1 MCALDGFDEIAAL
14 LLQKGSDYKQKL
26 RNTTAF
32 HVACE
37 NNQAK
42 MIETFLKY
50 IPLDFLE
57 EVDPKSGED
66 AWRMCTPNVRRT
78 IEKCLQNIYRE
89 AILSC
94 PHIKKMKKVDHESRI
109 INAIVDFVA
118 TDPLK

>member
-1 MCALDGFDEIAAL
+1 MMCALDGFDEIAAL
-14 LLQKGSDYKQKL
+14 LLQNGADYKQKL

-37 NNQAK
+37 NNQAR

-66 AWRMCTPNVRRT
+66 AWRMCTPTVRRT

-94 PHIKKMKKVDHESRI
+94 PHIKKMKVDHESRI